1 MEKWKSSTGNK
12 TIRVLAIEVFETVN
26 DLNSKRYAFKVN
38 ESRSNALFVL
48 SGSIKKLFSIDCVNT
63 DLFFLNVSF
72 NRFCPVEKVFLS

>member
-26 DLNSKRYAFKVN
+26 DLNSKRHAFKVN